1 MALANTGRAIGAVTQ
16 TLRERLTTAVGSA
29 VDQVSVGRPEP
40 PAGNVLGSRLNL
52 FLYEI
57 HVDEFLRNESLD
69 EGQPPPLWLV
79 LHYLIT
85 GFDENGESDS
95 IEAHDIIG
103 AGMRAL
109 QAANFLQPTA
119 GTNDPLRDNPNELK
133 VTFDAATVDL
143 ISKLTQGPDMKYRCS
158 AAFQVR
164 PVLVAPSEPP
174 AYSQLVGVD
183 YTAASALIRE
193 KGIRLSVQPSLG
205 LSLTEV
211 SPAKFEVGTTIQI
224 TGTDLNLEGI
234 AIQMADV
241 VLPTTSRSPGLVQ
254 CTVPLALAAGNL
266 LSAGSHPIVA
276 VQTLPTGR
284 KYSSNAV
291 TSGLLPHVDTVT
303 PSAVIPIN
311 PNPGAPVTAVIDLTG
326 ILLSTP
332 SDTVFLGL
340 SSNGTV
346 VRIFD
351 QFTRPT
357 PDQRSL
363 RLTIPTGAAVP
374 KGSYRVILRVN
385 GLQALNSPRVTL

>member
-16 TLRERLTTAVGSA
+16 TLRERLTAAVGSA
-29 VDQVSVGRPEP
+29 VNQVSVGRPEP
-40 PAGNVLGSRLNL
+40 PAGNILGSSLNL

-95 IEAHDIIG
+95 IGAHDIIG

-109 QAANFLQPTA
+109 HAANFLQPTA

-164 PVLVAPSEPP
+164 PVLIAPSEPP

-183 YTAASALIRE
+183 YTEGSALIGE
-193 KGIRLSVQPSLG
+193 KGIHISVQPSLG
-205 LSLTEV
+205 PSLTAV

-224 TGTDLNLEGI
+224 TGADLNLEGI

-241 VLPTTSRSPGLVQ
+241 VLPTTSKSPGLVQ
-254 CTVPLALAAGNL
+254 CTVPLALAVGNL
-266 LSAGSHPIVA
+266 LSAGSHSIAA

-291 TSGLLPHVDTVT
+291 TGGLLPHVDTAT
-303 PSAVIPIN
+303 PSAVTPIN

-326 ILLSTP
+326 ILLGTP

-346 VRIFD
+346 VRVFD

-357 PDQRSL
+357 PDQKNL
-363 RLTIPTGAAVP
+363 RLIIPTSAAVP

-385 GLQALNSPRVTL
+385 GQQALNSPTVTL